1 MLSYRVVSYTRRVAF
16 RRRTVHG
23 LSLHLVPALVPVD
36 LELKLLFWCGDL
48 SDLVIFGDEVPDL
61 S

>member
-1 MLSYRVVSYTRRVAF
+1 MVSYTRRVAF

-36 LELKLLFWCGDL
+36 LELELLFWCGDL